1 MAKGFDISAVFADL
15 PVVPESGTGEQ
26 VKKISADLIDSDD
39 RNFYELS
46 GIDELAS
53 NILTVGLLDP
63 IRVRPT
69 ENGRYTIVSGHRR
82 RAAMQKL
89 LEDGHDEFSE
99 IPCIVDA
106 GDMSPELQE
115 LRLIFANSDTRRM
128 SNGDLMRQT
137 ERVQRLLYDLKEQG
151 YEFPG
156 RMRDYV
162 SEACKISKTKLSNIN
177 IIRDHLDPHW
187 MPLYDKGTI
196 SEQTALALA
205 HMTPQQQTEVFA
217 EWRGHNRTVLYES
230 TVSQFQRLYE
240 DQEKMKC
247 PKTKGACTNTGR
259 KVAKQGASYFS
270 CSYNSYCGGKCCNKC
285 DELGTCKYACQ
296 LLADKIKKIKADKKE
311 AKKQA
316 AEAAAA
322 ADAPHIAKLQ
332 QYWRR
337 FSDARKQAGKGV
349 AETINILPGRYY
361 TSASA
366 KEFQAYER
374 GDKTP
379 KKNDAP
385 PFLPTYQS
393 IDAAQSLIKI
403 ADFLGCSLDYLFCR
417 TDVRETA
424 VEPDPIREAMQ
435 APQADLW
442 HSGPDLPDHPCMLV
456 CKFQMQDG
464 GVQTALCHYDGN
476 ALYVCHQD
484 THWGSDIVDIDP
496 NLDSVTKSKPVSW
509 MELEGETR

>member
-63 IRVRPT
+63 IRVRQT

-89 LEDGHDEFSE
+89 LEDGYDEFAE

-162 SEACKISKTKLSNIN
+162 AEACKISKTKLSNLKVIKE
-177 IIRDHLDPHW
+177 RLGPQW
-187 MPLYDKGTI
+187 MDAYKAGAI
-196 SEQTALALA
+196 SEECALQLIKSPEAIQQFIASEAMSKLKTLANIRTYQISNIQNFLTNTDNLRCEEKTGPCSHREKRLA
-205 HMTPQQQTEVFA
+205 HYCKSELSPGYHENCTSRCCSECWQLATCKDACPLLAEKVKKLKAEKAEKQKEQKDAEQERQQRQADEAKLDEALGKKLWHRISEALRISGKTAEEYLPVIEWPPYRLDMFKEHAAGEGIHSNTEPPFV
-217 EWRGHNRTVLYES
+217 ESWGHTS
-230 TVSQFQRLYE
+230 TVR
-240 DQEKMKC
+240 
-247 PKTKGACTNTGR
+247 R
-259 KVAKQGASYFS
+259 I
-270 CSYNSYCGGKCCNKC
+270 
-285 DELGTCKYACQ
+285 CKA
-296 LLADKIKKIKADKKE
+296 
-311 AKKQA
+311 
-316 AEAAAA
+316 
-322 ADAPHIAKLQ
+322 
-332 QYWRR
+332 
-337 FSDARKQAGKGV
+337 
-349 AETINILPGRYY
+349 
-361 TSASA
+361 
-366 KEFQAYER
+366 
-374 GDKTP
+374 
-379 KKNDAP
+379 
-385 PFLPTYQS
+385 
-393 IDAAQSLIKI
+393 
-403 ADFLGCSLDYLFCR
+403 ADFLGVSVDYLFCR
-417 TDVRETA
+417 TD
-424 VEPDPIREAMQ
+424 EPTT
-435 APQADLW
+435 PQSLRSLLW
-442 HSGPDLPDHPCMLV
+442 HPGPNLPDHPCMLV
-456 CKFQMQDG
+456 CKFQLQDG
-464 GVQTALCHYDGN
+464 DVQAALCHYDGN

-484 THWGSDIVDIDP
+484 THWTSDIVDIDP
-496 NLDSVTKSKPVSW
+496 DCDSVTKSEPVSW
-509 MELEGETR
+509 MELEGESR